1 MKKNSLNTHLFINQS
16 LYFDFKNV
24 RTIEKIKNG
33 FFVSLNENEEFK
45 FMRIEFKEIIGGNLD
60 FTLLDPLLSKNYVEK
75 IVDANDKLLKRAGNY
90 RYESL
95 RTIENKYT
103 LCIVKDDFIQN
114 NRYLFTILGD
124 DCEYYGLITTSH
136 TDKNFINMIA
146 DAFSAKINN
155 VDNAYNNYTINSDF
169 KIKKYK
175 NSNVLENGFATGTP
189 KVWPL
194 GLNEDNFHLYD
205 GVFFQVDTVSEKS
218 KETFIFEDYIDLND
232 RNHGTVYSIINDE
245 VHVYYHLDEWQNTV
259 EAEGDIITNGHVYAF
274 SAGFSNTNYELASQ
288 EIYNILKNIEL
299 V

>member
-1 MKKNSLNTHLFINQS
+1 MNITLTGNKITQDTKFLAFEKNNNVDVRLNSEVLN
-16 LYFDFKNV
+16 
-24 RTIEKIKNG
+24 IEY
-33 FFVSLNENEEFK
+33 LNDEEKFLVTTENEEFK

-189 KVWPL
+189 KAWPIV
-194 GLNEDNFHLYD
+194 LNEDNFHLFD
-205 GVFFQVDTVSEKS
+205 GVFFKVDTVSEKS
-218 KETFIFEDYIDLND
+218 KKTFMPDGKKP
-232 RNHGTVYSIINDE
+232 RCKSR
-245 VHVYYHLDEWQNTV
+245 
-259 EAEGDIITNGHVYAF
+259 
-274 SAGFSNTNYELASQ
+274 
-288 EIYNILKNIEL
+288 
-299 V
+299 